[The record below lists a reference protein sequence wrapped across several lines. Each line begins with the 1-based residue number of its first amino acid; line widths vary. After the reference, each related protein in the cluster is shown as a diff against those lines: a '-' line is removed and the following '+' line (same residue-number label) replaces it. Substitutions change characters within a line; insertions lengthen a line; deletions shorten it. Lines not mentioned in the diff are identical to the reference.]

1 MTIDPLTTVA
11 FTGHRTYDD
20 SASAQ
25 LYNAICSLYASGYRT
40 FMSGMAAGF
49 DLAAAEAVL
58 ALKGGMADLR
68 LVCVIPFEGQ
78 SRRFAESVRARYER
92 VVEAADEVV
101 TLAPHYTVDA
111 YLRRNDFL
119 ADHSTAVIAYLSDR
133 RSGTAYTVRRALHRH
148 SRVINLCDNLIF

>member
-1 MTIDPLTTVA
+1 MTINPLTTVA

-58 ALKGGMADLR
+58 ALRGSLAGMR
-68 LVCVIPFEGQ
+68 LMCVIPFEGQ
-78 SRRFAESVRARYER
+78 SERFAESVRVRYER
-92 VVEAADEVV
+92 VVGAADEVV
-101 TLAPHYTVDA
+101 TIAPHYTVDA
-111 YLRRNDFL
+111 YFRRNDFL
-119 ADHSTAVIAYLSDR
+119 ADHSTAVIAYFSDR
-133 RSGTAYTVRRALHRH
+133 NSGTAYTVRRALRRH
-148 SRVINLCDNLIF
+148 SRVINLCDNPIF